1 MRRPAPFSGALLLL
15 LVAAAC
21 SSNEKAAEP
30 TPVSTGTTV
39 ARKDRPYVMHW
50 DVLETSYLS
59 RGELPAGVDAVWAP
73 IHSSTN
79 TTLFFVAFQKSIP
92 RYVNPEHEETFFIVS
107 GSGTLDL
114 AGKQRPVEGGFVVR
128 VPPGFAHG
136 FTAKKSE
143 AIEALLVVAPTMNQP
158 SARAQDTDVP
168 DATGIVYCEDVTAEN
183 VATLPRKEPFRKLK
197 AFPDPDKARAFLD
210 QSRYSTLQLAAV
222 GRDRIPDHYHA
233 THDETAILFAQE
245 GLGFMRLN
253 DLIDPTQPI
262 QVFHI
267 PAGTV
272 HSYEHKANGHG
283 RAISIFT
290 PGYDGSDV
298 VEVKE
303 TRELKAP
310 KDYKKTHE
318 DGDWQQD
325 GKHAVRGDTVPAHEQ
340 EPIRGAPQDR

>member
-1 MRRPAPFSGALLLL
+1 VRRLVFLLL

-21 SSNEKAAEP
+21 SSSDKAP
-30 TPVSTGTTV
+30 DPVVVSPGTAP
-39 ARKDRPYVMHW
+39 ARKDRPYVAHW

-59 RGELPAGVDAVWAP
+59 RGDLPAGVDAVWAP

-114 AGKQRPVEGGFVVR
+114 SGKARPIEGGFVVR

-136 FTAKKSE
+136 FTAKKGE
-143 AIEALLVVAPTMNQP
+143 TIEALLVVAPTMNQP

-168 DATGIVYCEDVTAEN
+168 DATGIVYCQDIYAEN
-183 VATLPRKEPFRKLK
+183 VPTLPKGAPFPRLK
-197 AFPDPDKARAFLD
+197 AFPDPDMAAAFLD

-222 GRDRIPDHYHA
+222 GRARIPDHYHA
-233 THDETAILFAQE
+233 SHDETAILFAQK

-253 DLIDPTQPI
+253 DLVDPAQEI

-272 HSYEHKANGHG
+272 HSYEHKAEGHG

-290 PGYDGSDV
+290 PGYDGTDKV
-298 VEVKE
+298 LVAE
-303 TRELKAP
+303 TKELKTP
-310 KDYKKTHE
+310 QGYKKTYE
-318 DGDWQQD
+318 DSGWQQD
-325 GKHAVRGDTVPAHEQ
+325 GRHAVPGDSVAPRPD
-340 EPIRGAPQDR
+340 EPIRGVPQDR